1 MIKAIFFDIDGT
13 LLYGDKGVPSKEIED
28 LKKLKEKGIKIV
40 VCTGRA
46 IGEVKPLHLDEY
58 GFDAYIALNGQTI
71 FNSSYNLIYENLIDK
86 DDFKKLIDIFNSKDI
101 VIGLSGEDGLYVN
114 YVDDK
119 VRLEN
124 KVLNID
130 LPRIGNYHNEKIY
143 QALAYC
149 DENYKEKLKKELV
162 NSKITY
168 WNDYG
173 LDIFNK
179 NGGKDKGVLEYIKMF
194 DIGINETMAFGDS
207 QNDKEMLKTV
217 SIGVAMDNAT
227 EELKLVSDFVTK
239 DLYDDGID
247 YALRKY
253 GVLND

>member
-1 MIKAIFFDIDGT
+1 M
-13 LLYGDKGVPSKEIED
+13 
-28 LKKLKEKGIKIV
+28 
-40 VCTGRA
+40 
-46 IGEVKPLHLDEY
+46 
-58 GFDAYIALNGQTI
+58 
-71 FNSSYNLIYENLIDK
+71 
-86 DDFKKLIDIFNSKDI
+86 
-101 VIGLSGEDGLYVN
+101 
-114 YVDDK
+114 
-119 VRLEN
+119 
-124 KVLNID
+124 
-130 LPRIGNYHNEKIY
+130 
-143 QALAYC
+143 AYC

-179 NGGKDKGVLEYIKMF
+179 NGGKDKGILEYIKMF

-217 SIGVAMDNAT
+217 SIGVAMGNAT